1 MTSKA
6 KRVSVVTGASRGVG
20 KGVALAL
27 GGKGDTV
34 YVTGRTL
41 TGENNSLEATVE
53 EINRRGGKGMAVVCD
68 HRDDEQTEAVFERV
82 KQDQG
87 CLDILVN
94 NAFIIHQDLVSG
106 KHFWEKPLSV
116 WDMIDVGLRSSY
128 IASVFAAKMMV
139 EQRSGLIAN
148 ISAFGGGKYRH
159 DVVYGVGKAGTDRL
173 AVDMAEELRPHNVA
187 SVSLWLGMVATEV
200 TLKAFRN
207 PGEGFTQF
215 KLDDG
220 ESPEFPGL
228 IIDALANDA
237 QLMQRTGKVL
247 ISAEL
252 GLEYG
257 VKDID
262 GHQPES
268 LRQKLGSPVWND

>member
-1 MTSKA
+1 MSEQSP
-6 KRVSVVTGASRGVG
+6 RVVVVTGASRGVG
-20 KGVALAL
+20 KGIALAL
-27 GGKGDTV
+27 GGVGDIV
-34 YVTGRTL
+34 YITGRTL
-41 TGENNSLEATVE
+41 NGEKDSLEATAA
-53 EINRRGGKGMAVVCD
+53 EIERRGGTAIPVACD
-68 HRDDEQTEAVFERV
+68 HRDDEQVEALFERV
-82 KQDQG
+82 NHEQA

-94 NAFIIHQDLVSG
+94 NAFMIHQDLVSG

-128 IASVFAAKMMV
+128 VASVYAAKIMV

-173 AVDMAEELRPHNVA
+173 AVDMAEELRSYNVA
-187 SVSLWLGMVATEV
+187 AVSLWLGMVATEV
-200 TLKAFRN
+200 TLKAFQN
-207 PGEGFTQF
+207 PGESFTQF
-215 KLDDG
+215 KLEDG

-228 IIDALANDA
+228 IIDALANDPR
-237 QLMQRTGKVL
+237 LIKTTGKVL

-252 GLEYG
+252 GLKYG
-257 VKDID
+257 IRDID

-268 LRQKLGSPVWND
+268 LRKKLGSPVWND

>member
-1 MTSKA
+1 MSSEV

-27 GGKGDTV
+27 GGKGDIV

-41 TGENNSLEATVE
+41 SGDSDSLEATVE
-53 EINRRGGKGMAVVCD
+53 EINRRGGKGIPLVCD
-68 HRDDEQTEAVFERV
+68 HRDDEQTEAVFAKVDR
-82 KQDQG
+82 DRG
-87 CLDILVN
+87 CLDVLVN
-94 NAFIIHQDLVSG
+94 NAFIIHQDLVSE

-128 IASVFAAKMMV
+128 ISSVFAARIMV
-139 EQRSGLIAN
+139 AQRSGLIAN

-173 AVDMAEELRPHNVA
+173 AVDMAEELRAHNVA
-187 SVSLWLGMVATEV
+187 AVSLWLGMVATDA
-200 TLKAFRN
+200 TLKAFEN

-215 KLDDG
+215 KLEDG

-228 IIDALANDA
+228 IIDALANDP
-237 QLMQRTGKVL
+237 QLMQNTGKVL

-252 GLEYG
+252 GLKYG

-268 LRQKLGSPVWND
+268 LRSKLGDPVWND